1 MISVFATSIRPHYWK
16 KFYYDIQEATTH
28 PFEIVFT
35 SPKPRIEGLPSNF
48 RVIQTDV
55 KPAQAMEAAFR
66 ACRYPFVV
74 QAVDDIK
81 FDPGA
86 LDRLMAVLKDQPNT
100 IASCKYGV
108 GATGDGTCAQTEGI
122 FGLCGEWPEKRAA
135 NIPLQPVC
143 PMLRSYDWIMA
154 QGLDPR
160 FGASYG
166 DLDLYLRLIASGYK
180 VVMTDD
186 WVREYDGGSDLWRT
200 KGQND
205 LRTIRSLW
213 RDPVTGDFSPNQRRG
228 VWALRWLDDFH
239 CESGR
244 CVVE

>member
-16 KFYYDIQEATTH
+16 KFYYDIQAATTH

-35 SPKPRIEGLPSNF
+35 SPKPGIEGLPSNF

-66 ACRYPFVV
+66 HCRYPYVV
-74 QAVDDIK
+74 QAVDDIQ

-86 LDRLMAVLKDQPNT
+86 LDRLLGVVVSQPQT
-100 IASCKYGV
+100 IATCKYGV

-135 NIPLQPVC
+135 NIPLQPIC
-143 PMLRSYDWIMA
+143 PMVPATAWESI
-154 QGLDPR
+154 GGIDPI

-166 DLDLYLRLIASGYK
+166 DLDVFLRLIASGWK
-180 VVMTDD
+180 VVMTND

-205 LRTIRSLW
+205 LRTIRRLW
-213 RDPVTGDFSPNQRRG
+213 RDPISGDWLGRRSLPSGSYFSHTILTMNQG
-228 VWALRWLDDFH
+228 NVW
-239 CESGR
+239 
-244 CVVE
+244 